1 VGAAPRGATP
11 DAWCGDDDA
20 VRAGEVGPLLEEIAG
35 DRAGRFQGLPPDSDR
50 TEDVP
55 PGRCWRPLDGYLS
68 VRLNRSMPE
77 ARTDRRREAGQRTQ
91 TRLVDAALDLLARRG
106 EDGVT
111 LREITDAA
119 GANVAAVSYHFGS
132 LKSLCDAA
140 IEHALER
147 YLDAQLEAVSTLG
160 PESTIEE
167 SAAAFAQPMMKALA
181 LGGRELAVM
190 RIVARSG
197 IDPPERWARLSPR
210 FDRIRADV
218 VRVLKANL
226 PDVKRQELTFRTR
239 CAAGMLN
246 WIVLAPVGAELT
258 NKSEKQVERLLV
270 PVLAG
275 AFRGTPP
282 A

>member
-1 VGAAPRGATP
+1 
-11 DAWCGDDDA
+11 
-20 VRAGEVGPLLEEIAG
+20 
-35 DRAGRFQGLPPDSDR
+35 
-50 TEDVP
+50 
-55 PGRCWRPLDGYLS
+55 
-68 VRLNRSMPE
+68 
-77 ARTDRRREAGQRTQ
+77 
-91 TRLVDAALDLLARRG
+91 
-106 EDGVT
+106 VT

-147 YLDAQLEAVSTLG
+147 YLDSQLGAVAALG

-167 SAAAFAQPMMKALA
+167 AAAAFARPMMKALA

-190 RIVARSG
+190 RIVARVG
-197 IDPPERWARLSPR
+197 TDPPEGWDRLSPS

-226 PDVKRQELTFRTR
+226 PDVKRQELIFRTR

-246 WIVLAPVGAELT
+246 WLVLAPVRTELT

-270 PVLAG
+270 PVVAG
-275 AFRGTPP
+275 AFRGATP